1 METKQH
7 NRPLRYFTQIL
18 LSIEKALSF
27 DCKFADGVEEVFPLL
42 FLGPQT
48 LFMLVEPA
56 AQSSGLLGSQI
67 QGLVLLT
74 LKEIKS
80 TFSRAGG
87 GKNKKILLFCY
98 D

>member
-1 METKQH
+1 MITETKQH
-7 NRPLRYFTQIL
+7 NRQLGYFTQIL

-48 LFMLVEPA
+48 LFMLVELA

-87 GKNKKILLFCY
+87 GKK
-98 D
+98 